1 MPFVGISMRL
11 PISLEFETLP
21 SPTDDDRSE
30 PGSAEPLSPGT
41 LSSWVER
48 FLSAAAEPTSP
59 ASIDAQREALSMLFP
74 EARVAGVSLVPPLK
88 VGPDFPGS
96 LGLLLVPDFLDYHET
111 DLGCAFRNIL
121 EAPDWSNYA
130 DGLLRTTLLLGEV
143 ETACTL
149 VIARAIDH
157 ETLLRAAKHG
167 L

>member
-1 MPFVGISMRL
+1 MPFVGISMGL

-21 SPTDDDRSE
+21 SPIDDDRSE
-30 PGSAEPLSPGT
+30 PGSPETLTPET

-48 FLSAAAEPTSP
+48 FLTAAAEPTSP

-96 LGLLLVPDFLDYHET
+96 LGLLLVPDFLDYHES
-111 DLGCAFRNIL
+111 DLGNAFRKII
-121 EAPDWSNYA
+121 ESPDWSGYA
-130 DGLLRTTLLLGEV
+130 DGLMRTTLSLGSS

-157 ETLLRAAKHG
+157 ETLMRAAKHG
-167 L
+167 F